1 MAKPEPE
8 PVLEQA
14 EKMEVPAC
22 GSAAQLVVP
31 KAEEMAGG
39 DSAELGGL
47 ELSCSEDWLVR
58 KVKVEEED
66 EEWSAGAGTETL
78 LAGQAPDG
86 AFPHT
91 AGTLDCASACA
102 CKPEPL
108 LPEELG
114 YGTLPTFTLPPWPLL
129 GQSPAG
135 AGGCE
140 RCCQA
145 QLSPGLPVGGG
156 DGNDG
161 DPQPGGCCGAP
172 APERP
177 FACAQCGK
185 GFGKKAHLT
194 RHLRVHTGERPYPC
208 GQCGRRFRQKIH
220 LRSHQKTHTG
230 ERPFPCPECGRRF
243 RKKTHLVRHHR
254 THTGE
259 RPFPC
264 AHCGRCFAHKQ
275 HLLRHQRLHD
285 EPVEAADGEGVPV
298 EQKPFPCPECGKSFS
313 WKKNLASH
321 RRLHREDRPFACAEC
336 GRGFGDKRHLT
347 AHLRGHMGLKPF
359 ACPHCEKTFSHKPN
373 LATHQLAHAGERPFT
388 CPQCAR
394 AFALRQHLLRHLRV
408 HTGERPFACP
418 QCGRR
423 FGSRTNLVAHAKVHA
438 GARPF
443 ACELCGRGFG
453 RKSHLARHQAVHTGT
468 RPHACAQ
475 CGKRFSSKTNL
486 VRHQAVHTGHRPYIC
501 THCGK
506 SFSRKTHL
514 LRHERT
520 HATASTAAAH
530 SVPQQG
536 WTAPAAP
543 APTAICPGAHC
554 QLLPT
559 APARP
564 HPPVP
569 VGPGA
574 VPNCHGQRCA
584 AALNRRAGGVPPN
597 KPDLLER
604 ARAPAPQ
611 LEVSGCAGLP
621 PPSPISSFFPPV
633 KLTDPGSPAGMEGHS
648 EAAAKEEEEEEEDEE
663 EGVRITPQLLK
674 AATGEFAL
682 ESILLLRLRGRGIA
696 HLGCLGDCTNLEW
709 LDLSGNTITQLGPL
723 AALRSLAVLNLS
735 RNRVSSLEP
744 LASCRSLQS
753 LNLAG
758 NLVSSLRA
766 LRCLAGLRRLESL
779 RLRDPLA
786 RLDNP
791 LCSGAAYR
799 DALADMLPSLKAID
813 GERVAGRGSELYQL
827 CRDLD
832 SSLGH
837 SAGGGAGA
845 DPPRAAQPWVEAG
858 FWEPRP
864 PRRSSI
870 MEEAYRQFGEVL
882 RECRELGRRADD
894 TIAQAE
900 RALSTRHDPSSFR
913 SPLHPIGDA
922 GGLRVA
928 PTVRGRGLGRQ
939 PLGEGIHPGQDTVTP
954 TPSPPPPVTRGR
966 GLSCLCIRSAHPLD
980 GPFHRLLLEEEMHAA
995 APVEIVQHLLHH
1007 PPLQR
1012 GLAGGSQ
1019 GHQAQGRPRL
1029 RSGCAPPP
1037 PQTHPRHGPS
1047 GTATQNLPRETEVLG
1062 QRLRNWRRRRTRPLA
1077 STGCACPS
1085 FGSGGALDTAF
1096 TTDKP
1101 HLLEPKTL
1109 NARLMADC
1117 KNSILALYTG
1127 AGLGAGGGR
1136 DAAPTGVGPLAAVS
1150 PPEVQPLPVP
1160 ERRGGEK
1167 ERFLLV
1173 PAEGAAG
1180 SAREA
1185 DPEVLSRIG
1194 GHRPFSTSFSSS
1206 FSCLL
1211 PPALPPCVVTS
1222 PPRRRHRVAG
1232 HRPPTERIR
1241 ARAGV
1246 GAFLS
1251 PKITRGRRRRRKKE
1265 EEEGYRHSGASP
1277 CAAELRLSALP
1288 RSPALPSRSARARQ
1302 QPFGGSRGRAEPA
1315 TVAEGGGE
1323 ARPPPGAL
1331 PGAHVL
1337 SPRRAAPRGAMS
1349 AGGAPQPPHALN
1361 LLPYP
1366 RLSEVPR
1373 AGHELDAVGTE
1384 IPSDPC
1390 TGYRFFKPGGLFG
1403 IKQSEEPYPE
1413 GQQMQEDSK
1422 ILVSPCAVEPGRV
1435 NKVEQPEEKPGVA
1448 AGALELYPAT
1458 TSSSS
1463 RWFHAGQRAPER
1475 AGTERDGAA
1484 SLSPLSTRVAC
1495 WVPQL
1500 GAGPFRCAQCG
1511 KGFRQKQSLITHERI
1526 HTGEKPYRCGDCGKS
1541 FSQRPNLLTHRRV
1554 HTGERP
1560 FPCTQCGKSFSQKAN
1575 LLAHQRIH
1583 AAGDKA
1589 LAGGEQEDG
1598 GSGKPKLRSQGRS
1611 YQEDTPFVCPEC
1623 GKSFRQKPNLIT
1635 HRRIHTGERPF
1646 TCFLCG
1652 RSFNQKTNLVT
1663 HYRVHTGERPFAC
1676 TQCGKRFTQKT
1687 NLVTHQSTHTD
1698 LRPFPCGQ
1706 CQKCFKD
1713 KVSLKAHQKTHA
1725 PRQRRCPGRSPAAG
1739 LPYGAAPTLLQ
1750 PGGPE
1755 QEPPFSSVP
1764 PLPIQKIPEGQE
1776 LYSCTEKSFPPKE
1789 PLLPP
1794 QHAALGEQA
1803 FPCVQCGEGF
1813 CQKVAL
1819 LRPQHGPTTEAPG
1832 AGTAAFTHG
1841 PHLLGP
1847 LGVQPV
1853 LGEATAAATAAPGAE
1868 KPFICNQCGNSFGLW
1883 LSLVA
1888 HQKSHTGQK
1897 CYPCPEHEKSSGDEL
1912 SPKALQDK
1920 QVEGRAWLCPE
1931 CGRSFPQY
1939 ERLVKHR
1946 QNHRGR
1952 GPYRCDVC
1960 GKRFS
1965 LKTNLVTHQ
1974 RIHTGERPFTCGVCG
1989 RRFNQKGNL
1998 VTHYRTHTG
2007 ERPFACTQCGKRFAQ
2022 KPNLIAHQ
2030 KTHTGRQPFTC
2041 LECPKRF
2048 KSKLSLRVHQRVHV
2062 AERPQGEPGQPPAP
2076 QGHASSPFPCSLCG
2090 ESFEEHGEL
2099 QLHRQGHAGERP
2111 HACAEC
2117 GKRFRQKVNLAVH
2130 QRTHTGE
2137 RPFRC
2142 AECGKGFSQ
2151 KAHLLRHRRTHAG
2164 AIPPSCCKG
2173 TCPAHQDEP
2182 DGSGAPLG
2190 KGSEPPSLLLPP
2202 CSRGAA
2208 HGSLPRDELR
2218 PGAQPPNRPES
2229 PSGAA
2234 DILLQL
2240 MQEEQQHLV
2249 PGSHT
2254 PQEGPPGPCKC
2265 AESGEGLSPKPPS
2278 LLPQCCC
2285 ADCLSQ
2291 RQLLLKPQP
2300 ECRAELWCKYGGCAR
2315 SFEEKRVLRVPE
2327 RAHGEEKPSPCPSCL

>member
-1 MAKPEPE
+1 M
-8 PVLEQA
+8 
-14 EKMEVPAC
+14 VPALIPP
-22 GSAAQLVVP
+22 AKNP
-31 KAEEMAGG
+31 RE
-39 DSAELGGL
+39 
-47 ELSCSEDWLVR
+47 R
-58 KVKVEEED
+58 
-66 EEWSAGAGTETL
+66 
-78 LAGQAPDG
+78 AP
-86 AFPHT
+86 
-91 AGTLDCASACA
+91 
-102 CKPEPL
+102 
-108 LPEELG
+108 
-114 YGTLPTFTLPPWPLL
+114 
-129 GQSPAG
+129 
-135 AGGCE
+135 
-140 RCCQA
+140 
-145 QLSPGLPVGGG
+145 
-156 DGNDG
+156 N
-161 DPQPGGCCGAP
+161 PQWD
-172 APERP
+172 
-177 FACAQCGK
+177 
-185 GFGKKAHLT
+185 L
-194 RHLRVHTGERPYPC
+194 
-208 GQCGRRFRQKIH
+208 
-220 LRSHQKTHTG
+220 
-230 ERPFPCPECGRRF
+230 
-243 RKKTHLVRHHR
+243 
-254 THTGE
+254 
-259 RPFPC
+259 
-264 AHCGRCFAHKQ
+264 
-275 HLLRHQRLHD
+275 
-285 EPVEAADGEGVPV
+285 
-298 EQKPFPCPECGKSFS
+298 
-313 WKKNLASH
+313 
-321 RRLHREDRPFACAEC
+321 
-336 GRGFGDKRHLT
+336 
-347 AHLRGHMGLKPF
+347 LKPF
-359 ACPHCEKTFSHKPN
+359 
-373 LATHQLAHAGERPFT
+373 
-388 CPQCAR
+388 
-394 AFALRQHLLRHLRV
+394 
-408 HTGERPFACP
+408 
-418 QCGRR
+418 
-423 FGSRTNLVAHAKVHA
+423 
-438 GARPF
+438 
-443 ACELCGRGFG
+443 
-453 RKSHLARHQAVHTGT
+453 
-468 RPHACAQ
+468 
-475 CGKRFSSKTNL
+475 
-486 VRHQAVHTGHRPYIC
+486 
-501 THCGK
+501 
-506 SFSRKTHL
+506 
-514 LRHERT
+514 
-520 HATASTAAAH
+520 
-530 SVPQQG
+530 
-536 WTAPAAP
+536 
-543 APTAICPGAHC
+543 
-554 QLLPT
+554 
-559 APARP
+559 
-564 HPPVP
+564 
-569 VGPGA
+569 
-574 VPNCHGQRCA
+574 
-584 AALNRRAGGVPPN
+584 
-597 KPDLLER
+597 
-604 ARAPAPQ
+604 
-611 LEVSGCAGLP
+611 
-621 PPSPISSFFPPV
+621 
-633 KLTDPGSPAGMEGHS
+633 
-648 EAAAKEEEEEEEDEE
+648 
-663 EGVRITPQLLK
+663 
-674 AATGEFAL
+674 
-682 ESILLLRLRGRGIA
+682 
-696 HLGCLGDCTNLEW
+696 
-709 LDLSGNTITQLGPL
+709 
-723 AALRSLAVLNLS
+723 
-735 RNRVSSLEP
+735 
-744 LASCRSLQS
+744 
-753 LNLAG
+753 
-758 NLVSSLRA
+758 SSLR
-766 LRCLAGLRRLESL
+766 
-779 RLRDPLA
+779 
-786 RLDNP
+786 
-791 LCSGAAYR
+791 
-799 DALADMLPSLKAID
+799 
-813 GERVAGRGSELYQL
+813 
-827 CRDLD
+827 
-832 SSLGH
+832 H
-837 SAGGGAGA
+837 
-845 DPPRAAQPWVEAG
+845 
-858 FWEPRP
+858 
-864 PRRSSI
+864 
-870 MEEAYRQFGEVL
+870 
-882 RECRELGRRADD
+882 
-894 TIAQAE
+894 
-900 RALSTRHDPSSFR
+900 
-913 SPLHPIGDA
+913 
-922 GGLRVA
+922 
-928 PTVRGRGLGRQ
+928 
-939 PLGEGIHPGQDTVTP
+939 
-954 TPSPPPPVTRGR
+954 
-966 GLSCLCIRSAHPLD
+966 
-980 GPFHRLLLEEEMHAA
+980 
-995 APVEIVQHLLHH
+995 
-1007 PPLQR
+1007 
-1012 GLAGGSQ
+1012 
-1019 GHQAQGRPRL
+1019 
-1029 RSGCAPPP
+1029 
-1037 PQTHPRHGPS
+1037 
-1047 GTATQNLPRETEVLG
+1047 
-1062 QRLRNWRRRRTRPLA
+1062 
-1077 STGCACPS
+1077 
-1085 FGSGGALDTAF
+1085 
-1096 TTDKP
+1096 
-1101 HLLEPKTL
+1101 
-1109 NARLMADC
+1109 
-1117 KNSILALYTG
+1117 
-1127 AGLGAGGGR
+1127 
-1136 DAAPTGVGPLAAVS
+1136 
-1150 PPEVQPLPVP
+1150 
-1160 ERRGGEK
+1160 
-1167 ERFLLV
+1167 
-1173 PAEGAAG
+1173 
-1180 SAREA
+1180 
-1185 DPEVLSRIG
+1185 
-1194 GHRPFSTSFSSS
+1194 
-1206 FSCLL
+1206 
-1211 PPALPPCVVTS
+1211 
-1222 PPRRRHRVAG
+1222 
-1232 HRPPTERIR
+1232 
-1241 ARAGV
+1241 
-1246 GAFLS
+1246 
-1251 PKITRGRRRRRKKE
+1251 
-1265 EEEGYRHSGASP
+1265 
-1277 CAAELRLSALP
+1277 
-1288 RSPALPSRSARARQ
+1288 
-1302 QPFGGSRGRAEPA
+1302 
-1315 TVAEGGGE
+1315 
-1323 ARPPPGAL
+1323 
-1331 PGAHVL
+1331 
-1337 SPRRAAPRGAMS
+1337 
-1349 AGGAPQPPHALN
+1349 QPPHALN

-1390 TGYRFFKPGGLFG
+1390 TGYRFFKPSGLFG
-1403 IKQSEEPYPE
+1403 IKQSEEPYTE

-1764 PLPIQKIPEGQE
+1764 PLPIQKMPEGQE

-1794 QHAALGEQA
+1794 QHAALGEQT

-1819 LRPQHGPTTEAPG
+1819 LRPQHGPTTEAPPG
-1832 AGTAAFTHG
+1832 AGAAAFTHG

-1853 LGEATAAATAAPGAE
+1853 LGEATTTAPTAPGAE

-2076 QGHASSPFPCSLCG
+2076 QSHAGSPYPCSLCG

-2164 AIPPSCCKG
+2164 AVPPSCCEG
-2173 TCPAHQDEP
+2173 ACPAHQDEP
-2182 DGSGAPLG
+2182 DGSGTPLG
-2190 KGSEPPSLLLPP
+2190 KGSEPPGLLLPP

-2208 HGSLPRDELR
+2208 HGSLPRDGLR

-2249 PGSHT
+2249 PGSHP
-2254 PQEGPPGPCKC
+2254 PQEGPPGTCKC
-2265 AESGEGLSPKPPS
+2265 TESGEGLSPKPPS

>member
-22 GSAAQLVVP
+22 AGSVQLVVP

-39 DSAELGGL
+39 DSAELGAAGELGGL

-66 EEWSAGAGTETL
+66 EEWSAGPGTEAL

-91 AGTLDCASACA
+91 AGIPDCTGACA

-114 YGTLPTFTLPPWPLL
+114 YGTLPAFTLPPWPLL
-129 GQSPAG
+129 SQSLAG
-135 AGGCE
+135 AGSCE

-145 QLSPGLPVGGG
+145 RLSPGMPVGDG

-161 DPQPGGCCGAP
+161 EPQPHGCCRTP

-264 AHCGRCFAHKQ
+264 TRCGRCFAHKQ

-285 EPVEAADGEGVPV
+285 EPAETADGEGVAA

-321 RRLHREDRPFACAEC
+321 RRLHREGRPFTCAEC

-394 AFALRQHLLRHLRV
+394 AFTLRQHLLRHLRV

-438 GARPF
+438 GTRPF

-520 HATASTAAAH
+520 HAAANTTAAD
-530 SVPQQG
+530 SVPQQS

-543 APTAICPGAHC
+543 APTAGDPSVGLTASCYPQRQPGRILGCRLA
-554 QLLPT
+554 
-559 APARP
+559 
-564 HPPVP
+564 PVP
-569 VGPGA
+569 FPIATGSAAHGPERGA
-574 VPNCHGQRCA
+574 GA
-584 AALNRRAGGVPPN
+584 ARGTVALNRR
-597 KPDLLER
+597 
-604 ARAPAPQ
+604 
-611 LEVSGCAGLP
+611 
-621 PPSPISSFFPPV
+621 
-633 KLTDPGSPAGMEGHS
+633 LTDPGSPAGMEGHS
-648 EAAAKEEEEEEEDEE
+648 EAAAKEEEEEEEEE

-709 LDLSGNTITQLGPL
+709 LDLSGNAIAQLGPL

-758 NLVSSLRA
+758 NLVSSLQA
-766 LRCLAGLRRLESL
+766 LRCLAGLRHLESL

-791 LCSGAAYR
+791 LCAVAAYR
-799 DALADMLPSLKAID
+799 DALADMLPRLKAID
-813 GERVAGRGSELYQL
+813 GERVAGCGSELYQL

-837 SAGGGAGA
+837 SAGGGAGGGAGA

-870 MEEAYRQFGEVL
+870 MEEAYRQFREVL
-882 RECRELGRRADD
+882 QECRELGRRADD
-894 TIAQAE
+894 TIAQ
-900 RALSTRHDPSSFR
+900 
-913 SPLHPIGDA
+913 
-922 GGLRVA
+922 
-928 PTVRGRGLGRQ
+928 
-939 PLGEGIHPGQDTVTP
+939 
-954 TPSPPPPVTRGR
+954 
-966 GLSCLCIRSAHPLD
+966 
-980 GPFHRLLLEEEMHAA
+980 EEE
-995 APVEIVQHLLHH
+995 E
-1007 PPLQR
+1007 
-1012 GLAGGSQ
+1012 
-1019 GHQAQGRPRL
+1019 
-1029 RSGCAPPP
+1029 
-1037 PQTHPRHGPS
+1037 
-1047 GTATQNLPRETEVLG
+1047 E
-1062 QRLRNWRRRRTRPLA
+1062 
-1077 STGCACPS
+1077 
-1085 FGSGGALDTAF
+1085 
-1096 TTDKP
+1096 
-1101 HLLEPKTL
+1101 
-1109 NARLMADC
+1109 
-1117 KNSILALYTG
+1117 
-1127 AGLGAGGGR
+1127 
-1136 DAAPTGVGPLAAVS
+1136 
-1150 PPEVQPLPVP
+1150 
-1160 ERRGGEK
+1160 
-1167 ERFLLV
+1167 
-1173 PAEGAAG
+1173 
-1180 SAREA
+1180 
-1185 DPEVLSRIG
+1185 
-1194 GHRPFSTSFSSS
+1194 
-1206 FSCLL
+1206 
-1211 PPALPPCVVTS
+1211 
-1222 PPRRRHRVAG
+1222 
-1232 HRPPTERIR
+1232 
-1241 ARAGV
+1241 
-1246 GAFLS
+1246 
-1251 PKITRGRRRRRKKE
+1251 KE
-1265 EEEGYRHSGASP
+1265 EEEEEGGYRHSGASP

-1288 RSPALPSRSARARQ
+1288 CSPALLSCSARAQ
-1302 QPFGGSRGRAEPA
+1302 EQPFGGSRGRAEPA

-1349 AGGAPQPPHALN
+1349 AGGAPQPSHALN

-1475 AGTERDGAA
+1475 AGTERDSAT

-1794 QHAALGEQA
+1794 QHAALGEQT

-1819 LRPQHGPTTEAPG
+1819 LRPQHCPTTEAPG

-1853 LGEATAAATAAPGAE
+1853 LGEATATAPTAPGAE

-2076 QGHASSPFPCSLCG
+2076 QSHASSPYPCSLCG

-2164 AIPPSCCKG
+2164 AIPPSCCEG

-2190 KGSEPPSLLLPP
+2190 KGSEPPGLLLPP

-2249 PGSHT
+2249 PGSHP
-2254 PQEGPPGPCKC
+2254 PQEGPPGSCKC
-2265 AESGEGLSPKPPS
+2265 TESGEGLSPKPPS